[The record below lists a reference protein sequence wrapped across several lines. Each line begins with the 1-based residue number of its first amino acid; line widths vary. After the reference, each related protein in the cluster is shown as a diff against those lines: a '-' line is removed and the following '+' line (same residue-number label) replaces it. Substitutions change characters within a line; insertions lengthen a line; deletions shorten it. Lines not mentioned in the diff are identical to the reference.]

1 MSKKGMR
8 NIWCNCS
15 GRMDQCLGWSARKY
29 CAEEIRISNVIEC
42 AQKEEKEKQLEIA
55 QEQEIERQKE
65 SDRKIE
71 RAARSCEMEEVA
83 FKQEFENLRV
93 LMCSEKEKASPAGG
107 VLEAARDD
115 LKGQLQC
122 CQKAHGGYVILLDT
136 EKAHLEMNWIAKY
149 QDIYA
154 QVSQKVGRMVQ
165 QKRDDN
171 SKSKGSGSMW
181 LERIKLPV
189 FSGNIRDF
197 PRFRSDF
204 EHHILPNLESDEKA
218 AYVFKSCLTGPPFY
232 DVCNVDGDL
241 KEMWKCL
248 NEKYGQPLKLAD
260 IVVLTSRI

>member
-1 MSKKGMR
+1 
-8 NIWCNCS
+8 
-15 GRMDQCLGWSARKY
+15 MDQCLGWSVRKY

-71 RAARSCEMEEVA
+71 RAARSCEMEEVT

-93 LMCSEKEKASPAGG
+93 LMRSEKEKASLAVG

-115 LKGQLQC
+115 LKEQLQR
-122 CQKAHGGYVILLDT
+122 CQKAHGEYVILLDT

-181 LERIKLPV
+181 LEIMSCSCSV
-189 FSGNIRDF
+189 EIYEIF
-197 PRFRSDF
+197 PHFDQTLST
-204 EHHILPNLESDEKA
+204 I
-218 AYVFKSCLTGPPFY
+218 FY
-232 DVCNVDGDL
+232 L
-241 KEMWKCL
+241 
-248 NEKYGQPLKLAD
+248 
-260 IVVLTSRI
+260 I